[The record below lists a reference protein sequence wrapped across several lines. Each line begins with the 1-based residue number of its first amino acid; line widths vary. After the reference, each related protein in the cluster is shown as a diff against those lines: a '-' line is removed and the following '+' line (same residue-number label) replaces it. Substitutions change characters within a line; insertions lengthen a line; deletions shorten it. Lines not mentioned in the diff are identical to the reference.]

1 MNRAVRPIKVFNV
14 SFVDRITNLV
24 SKRQQM
30 QSRYLFF
37 YIYNENRTRFMIKLF
52 KTADMNIIKDC
63 QAYFGTQ
70 LAREILSKRR
80 SKFLEQY
87 SNSTNTNI

>member
-1 MNRAVRPIKVFNV
+1 VLLYGLESLSLTISDVRSLDF
-14 SFVDRITNLV
+14 T
-24 SKRQQM
+24 
-30 QSRYLFF
+30 
-37 YIYNENRTRFMIKLF
+37 YNCFMIKLF

-70 LAREILSKRR
+70 LPSEILSKCR

-87 SNSTNTNI
+87 ITQLIACVITLVFN